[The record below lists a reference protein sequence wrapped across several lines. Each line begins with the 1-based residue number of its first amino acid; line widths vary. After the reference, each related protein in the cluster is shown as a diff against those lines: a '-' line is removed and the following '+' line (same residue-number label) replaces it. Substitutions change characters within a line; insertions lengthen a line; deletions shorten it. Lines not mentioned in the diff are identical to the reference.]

1 MKTRILFYL
10 TISAVVLLAGCTYD
24 NYDEPSSEL
33 TGQIVYNGDPVGV
46 KSNEIELELWQ
57 RGYEL
62 SQDIPVYVNQEG
74 SFSATLFDGD
84 YQLVLRQGNGPWV
97 DNTDS
102 ITVELNGRAEV
113 EIPVEPYYIINN
125 ASINAS
131 GGTVEASFSVE
142 QINNSRNLEFAGLYV
157 GTANIVDEIYN
168 EASTTRA
175 GDQVTF
181 GDTVTLAID
190 LSDNGLG
197 ERENVFARVGLK
209 VVGKS
214 ELLFSQVYNI
224 EL

>member
-10 TISAVVLLAGCTYD
+10 AISAAALLAGCTYD

-33 TGQIVYNGDPVGV
+33 TGQIVYDGNPVGV

-62 SQDIPVYVNQEG
+62 SQDIPIHVNQEG
-74 SFSATLFDGD
+74 SFSATLFDGS

-113 EIPVEPYYIINN
+113 EVPVEPYYTINN
-125 ASINAS
+125 ASVNTS
-131 GGTVEASFSVE
+131 GGSVEASFSVE
-142 QINNSRNLEFAGLYV
+142 QVNNSRDLEFVGLYL
-157 GTANIVDEIYN
+157 GTANIVDEIYS
-168 EASTTRA
+168 EASTTQA
-175 GDQVTF
+175 GDQVMF
-181 GDTVTLAID
+181 GDTITLTID
-190 LSDNGLG
+190 LSESRLG
-197 ERENVFARVGLK
+197 ERENAFARIGLR

-214 ELLFSQVYNI
+214 ELLFSQVFNI

>member
-1 MKTRILFYL
+1 MKTRIFFYIA
-10 TISAVVLLAGCTYD
+10 ISAALLLAGCMYD

-33 TGQIVYNGDPVGV
+33 TGQIMYDGNPVGV

-57 RGYEL
+57 GGYEL
-62 SQDIPVYVNQEG
+62 SQDIPVYVSQEG
-74 SFSATLFDGD
+74 LFSATLFDGN

-113 EIPVEPYYIINN
+113 EVPVEPYYIINN
-125 ASINAS
+125 ASVNAS
-131 GGTVEASFSVE
+131 GGSVEASFSVE
-142 QINNSRNLEFAGLYV
+142 QVNNGRDLEYVGLYL

-168 EASTTRA
+168 EASTTQA
-175 GDQVTF
+175 GNQVTF

-190 LSDNGLG
+190 LSNNDLG
-197 ERENVFARVGLK
+197 ERENVFARIGLK

-214 ELLFSQVYNI
+214 ELFFSQVYNI